1 MTPKRAAQLLRL
13 TSAGTVLF
21 GLMLMLAPHSP
32 LKPAGL
38 VFVDLAFLPLDRTQ
52 DMDHEVAQLM
62 MAISGGLLCGL
73 GVLIWQITTRLF
85 LQNPTLARRILIPAL
100 LAWYLPD
107 SLGSMLS
114 GAGFNVVMNTVF
126 LAMFMVP
133 LLRGAPASPSD
144 AQFSRQS

>member
-1 MTPKRAAQLLRL
+1 M
-13 TSAGTVLF
+13 
-21 GLMLMLAPHSP
+21 
-32 LKPAGL
+32 
-38 VFVDLAFLPLDRTQ
+38 
-52 DMDHEVAQLM
+52 
-62 MAISGGLLCGL
+62 
-73 GVLIWQITTRLF
+73 
-85 LQNPTLARRILIPAL
+85 QNPTLARRILIPAL

-133 LLRGAPASPSD
+133 LLRSAPASPSD